1 MRYGR
6 PVSIVV
12 VATVFPAPEFRQQAI
27 ALLEKTIPLVHAE
40 NGCELYAL
48 HEDDGRLVMV
58 EKWASR
64 AALDAHLNGP
74 AFTAMRGRLQPLAS
88 RPAEVQVLQPHPV
101 GTPGQGSV

>member
-40 NGCELYAL
+40 SGCELYAL

-58 EKWASR
+58 VSGSPWPGRSSTA
-64 AALDAHLNGP
+64 GP
-74 AFTAMRGRLQPLAS
+74 A
-88 RPAEVQVLQPHPV
+88 
-101 GTPGQGSV
+101 